1 MGKQLS
7 IRMDEGLHNKFLQ
20 EIKSSGMSANVII
33 NKLVEQYLLIGDSL
47 LIGQPKD
54 LLEDTF
60 SSQQIYELIQEVNQ
74 LKYKMTQLDRNFL
87 ILLCSMKSTRL
98 IT

>member
-7 IRMDEGLHNKFLQ
+7 IRMEEELHNKFLQ
-20 EIKSSGMSANVII
+20 EIKNSGLSANVII
-33 NKLVEQYLLIGDSL
+33 NKLVEQYLLVGDSL
-47 LIGQPKD
+47 LMGQPKD

-87 ILLCSMKSTRL
+87 ILLCTIKSTKL

>member
-7 IRMDEGLHNKFLQ
+7 IRMEEELHNKFLQ

-33 NKLVEQYLLIGDSL
+33 NKLVEQYLLVGDSL
-47 LIGQPKD
+47 LIGQPKE
-54 LLEDTF
+54 LLEDTL

-74 LKYKMTQLDRNFL
+74 LKYKIAQLDRNFL

>member
-7 IRMDEGLHNKFLQ
+7 IRMEEELHNKFLQ

-33 NKLVEQYLLIGDSL
+33 NKLVEQYLLVGDSL
-47 LIGQPKD
+47 LTGQPKE